1 MEGHGPSP
9 RSWGVRGLVSGSVG
23 SLDWWGSCGSA
34 LLDLVLPA
42 ECAGCHRA
50 GSRWCAR
57 CDQALRSLAYEPRAG
72 LGGDLAHRVVP
83 RPSPRGLPPVH
94 AWGVFADPLRSA
106 VSAWKD
112 GGRRDLVGVL
122 APRLGAAVR
131 GVADASRWEG
141 GHVLVV
147 PAPSSRRAVRSRG
160 DAPLVGLCAAAIDAC
175 HDTPGAGA
183 GPRFE
188 LSPALVHVRTVRDQ
202 SGLDTQQ
209 RRANLGRAMG
219 VIPLWHKVV
228 RGRRCIVVDD
238 VITTG
243 ATLAEASR
251 ALVWAGAAE
260 VVGATIAATQR
271 SGGRRTGDAL

>member
-1 MEGHGPSP
+1 M
-9 RSWGVRGLVSGSVG
+9 WGTVGL
-23 SLDWWGSCGSA
+23 LAWWGSCGSA

-42 ECAGCHRA
+42 ECAGCRRA
-50 GSRWCAR
+50 GPRWCAR

-72 LGGDLAHRVVP
+72 PGGDVAHRVVP

-131 GVADASRWEG
+131 GAAEASRWAG

-147 PAPSSRRAVRSRG
+147 PAPSSRRAVRARG
-160 DAPLVGLCAAAIDAC
+160 DVPLVGLCAAAIDAC

-209 RRANLGRAMG
+209 RRVNLSGAMG
-219 VIPLWHKVV
+219 VSPLWHKVV

-238 VITTG
+238 VVTTG

-271 SGGRRTGDAL
+271 SGGRRAGDAL